1 MTSNRSKARECI
13 LAYGYEQFGSK
24 ILTFDDKKRLD

>member
-1 MTSNRSKARECI
+1 MTSNRSKV
-13 LAYGYEQFGSK
+13 AYGYEQFGSK